1 MVSISP
7 SAPGECFGL
16 LGPNGAG
23 KTTTIEIC
31 EGLTEPDAGV
41 VEVLGGRWDKDE
53 RALRERLGIQ
63 LQETQL
69 AEKLTVDETVKLFRS
84 FYARGRDVNEVIDVV
99 QLGEKR
105 TSRVGK
111 LSGGQKQRL
120 ALACAIV
127 GDPEL
132 LFLDEPTTGLDPQ
145 SRRQL
150 WDLIIELRASGR
162 SIVLT
167 THYMDEAER
176 LCDRVAIVDHGRVIA
191 LGSPRELIASLGAE
205 HVVEFT
211 APDAPAGSLDVQT
224 LRALDGVTAAR
235 EHDGRWT
242 LEVSELAR
250 AVPAL
255 LAELAR
261 VAGSRSASSRRIRR
275 RSRTCSSRSPGGSCA
290 MREPMMHDAT
300 DGTALVARPL
310 ARAAHARALSRVLCA
325 SRKRCS
331 GPLPSRSFSR
341 IGLGIAFRNKPAD
354 VVAIGVVTGTPAGD
368 SLAAHL
374 ARARAQGAADGRLR
388 GGARAAHR

>member
-1 MVSISP
+1 MTTSSP
-7 SAPGECFGL
+7 ALRVTGLRKAYGDVVAVDGLDLTVGAGECFGL

-41 VEVLGGRWDKDE
+41 VEVLGQRWQSDE
-53 RALRERLGIQ
+53 RELRQRLGVQ

-69 AEKLTVDETVKLFRS
+69 AEKLTVDETVRLFRS
-84 FYARGRDVNEVIDVV
+84 FYDRGRDVNDVIEVV
-99 QLGEKR
+99 QLSEKR
-105 TSRVGK
+105 GARVGK

-127 GDPEL
+127 GDPDL

-176 LCDRVAIVDHGRVIA
+176 LCDRVAIVDHGKVIA

-211 APDAPAGSLDVQT
+211 TPGAAEGALEIGV
-224 LRALDGVTAAR
+224 LRSLDGVTSAR
-235 EHDGRWT
+235 EHEGRWT
-242 LEVSELAR
+242 LEVRELAR

-255 LAELAR
+255 LAELR
-261 VAGSRSASSRRIRR
+261 V
-275 RSRTCSSRSPGGSCA
+275 
-290 MREPMMHDAT
+290 
-300 DGTALVARPL
+300 
-310 ARAAHARALSRVLCA
+310 RALT
-325 SRKRCS
+325 
-331 GPLPSRSFSR
+331 
-341 IGLGIAFRNKPAD
+341 LGELATHSATLED
-354 VVAIGVVTGTPAGD
+354 VFVSLTG
-368 SLAAHL
+368 
-374 ARARAQGAADGRLR
+374 RQLR
-388 GGARAAHR
+388 DA